1 MVEANNIQE
10 TSIKVKTHK
19 GFTTQVSLH
28 SLVNDKAS
36 DNGLLLKI
44 TVCGLETLK
53 ATWTLPLKW
62 KIVQKQVDEKIVVL
76 DNKKI
81 NELFVYDQG
90 KSAELCSND

>member
-1 MVEANNIQE
+1 VCAISGFALYEYPITGPLVKYSDQKILIFEANNIQE

-36 DNGLLLKI
+36 DNGLILEI

-53 ATWTLPLKW
+53 AT
-62 KIVQKQVDEKIVVL
+62 
-76 DNKKI
+76 
-81 NELFVYDQG
+81 
-90 KSAELCSND
+90 